1 MHDMEKSHGLLVSHE
16 YKAFDLKGLDDSQDP
31 LRRVNEVHARLKG
44 FLYSHNSLSRDK
56 IQGVL
61 DLFYFVSD
69 PSIKSL
75 LKVDQLINLGRN
87 TRKTLK
93 YRVFYNISP
102 N

>member
-1 MHDMEKSHGLLVSHE
+1 M
-16 YKAFDLKGLDDSQDP
+16 
-31 LRRVNEVHARLKG
+31 NEVHARLKG
-44 FLYSHNSLSRDK
+44 FLYSHNSFNGDK

-69 PSIKSL
+69 HSIKSL
-75 LKVDQLINLGRN
+75 LKVKQLINLGRN

-93 YRVFYNISP
+93 YRVFYNISS